1 MTNRKGFMPVAA
13 AHAVTPA
20 WEWLPAEAITP
31 KLGLCLTWDS
41 SSGQLEVVDTGKPDY
56 VCMCEAAAAIT
67 AGELIPVMKVDGWEF
82 ETVLHA
88 NDSGI
93 KPGVKRDIYS
103 GGLDLSTGTSYNHF
117 QVTHVYGT
125 SAGDAVRGYF
135 V

>member
-1 MTNRKGFMPVAA
+1 MTKRAGFMPVAA

-41 SSGQLEVVDTGKPDY
+41 SSGQLEVVGTGKPDY
-56 VCMCEAAAAIT
+56 VCMMEAGAAVT
-67 AGELIPVMKVDGWEF
+67 AGDLIPVMKVDGWEF
-82 ETVLHA
+82 ETVLNA
-88 NDSGI
+88 NDSGL
-93 KPGVKRDIYS
+93 KPGCKRDIYS
-103 GGLDLSTGTSYNHF
+103 GGLKLSTATSYNHF
-117 QVTHVYGT
+117 QVTQVFGT